1 MPVLFTNLRRQVF
14 SHRGPYVMSY
24 SKRHPLCQVSSLGPY
39 GPLALMLLLFMLQ
52 HDNTSLQGFDQIKL
66 NQSTKLQRL
75 LGLHVLIDMFITCTD
90 RSR

>member
-1 MPVLFTNLRRQVF
+1 MT
-14 SHRGPYVMSY
+14 SY

-39 GPLALMLLLFMLQ
+39 GPMALILILFMLQ
-52 HDNTSLQGFDQIKL
+52 HDNTSLQGFDQI
-66 NQSTKLQRL
+66 NSISPVSYRDC